1 MDQFWKIYD
10 SLQVTRKNLY
20 YHISFLLT
28 MFSQNVT
35 RDFFCNNS
43 FDVKTI
49 KFNRFHNRK
58 ISFKLVWLIK
68 RSFIKRQTSGTSSDN
83 EWQRMTTI
91 DNEWYNEWQQMTA
104 SDNEWY
110 NEWQRGVQ
118 RVTTNDNEWQ
128 RVVQQVTKSDKE
140 LYKEW
145 QRVTTN
151 SNEWQ
156 RVTALV
162 QPRKTTQY
170 TSKINDCR
178 SFNLF
183 KGWMAAIRVVK

>member
-128 RVVQQVTKSDKE
+128 RVVQQVTTSYTTSD
-140 LYKEW
+140 
-145 QRVTTN
+145 
-151 SNEWQ
+151 NEWQ
-156 RVTALV
+156 QIAMSDSEWQQWYNQWKRHSTL
-162 QPRKTTQY
+162 QRMD
-170 TSKINDCR
+170 DCR
-178 SFNLF
+178 PFND
-183 KGWMAAIRVVK
+183 KNRYTTTSRDG